1 MQPQQIDITIWAL
14 LGQWIIYGSSLA
26 GAIMAIS
33 KFISFLRSKTTVAKL
48 EARVNRHDEL
58 LNKDNTRLKD
68 LEVQIKHVDADLVDM
83 HKLMQLSI
91 KSNQALLKSQLD
103 GDNKDNIKRISDE
116 IQDYLNSQI

>member
-1 MQPQQIDITIWAL
+1 
-14 LGQWIIYGSSLA
+14 
-26 GAIMAIS
+26 MAIS
-33 KFISFLRSKTTVAKL
+33 KFVSFLRSKTTVAKL